1 MVWKGIN
8 YLKEIEGIKKRNQE
22 RLELLNENRNR
33 MFSYYESM
41 RCLNKSRSE
50 IIESSKYKQLME
62 ERVSLIQEIETESI
76 FPDHSPKVRF
86 YN

>member
-1 MVWKGIN
+1 M
-8 YLKEIEGIKKRNQE
+8 KEIEGIKKRNQE

-86 YN
+86 Y

>member
-1 MVWKGIN
+1 
-8 YLKEIEGIKKRNQE
+8 QE
-22 RLELLNENRNR
+22 RLELLNENRNM
-33 MFSYYESM
+33 MFNYYESM
-41 RCLNKSRSE
+41 RCLNKSSNE

-76 FPDHSPKVRF
+76 FPDHFPKVRF

>member
-1 MVWKGIN
+1 M
-8 YLKEIEGIKKRNQE
+8 KEIEGIKKRNQE

-86 YN
+86 YK

>member
-1 MVWKGIN
+1 M
-8 YLKEIEGIKKRNQE
+8 KEIEGIKKRNQE

-76 FPDHSPKVRF
+76 FPDHSPKV
-86 YN
+86 

>member
-1 MVWKGIN
+1 MEGIN

-62 ERVSLIQEIETESI
+62 ESFSHPRNRNRVYFSRS
-76 FPDHSPKVRF
+76 FS
-86 YN
+86 

>member
-1 MVWKGIN
+1 M
-8 YLKEIEGIKKRNQE
+8 KELEGIKKRNQE

-76 FPDHSPKVRF
+76 FPEHFPKVRF

>member
-1 MVWKGIN
+1 M
-8 YLKEIEGIKKRNQE
+8 KELEGIKKRNQE
-22 RLELLNENRNR
+22 RLALLNENRNR

-76 FPDHSPKVRF
+76 FPDHFPKVRF

>member
-1 MVWKGIN
+1 M
-8 YLKEIEGIKKRNQE
+8 KEIEGIKKRNQE

-76 FPDHSPKVRF
+76 FPDHSPKVDLSQ
-86 YN
+86 YLGHDL